1 MRLPALHAPCRK
13 KHGGSAR
20 PDRAGKVK
28 PPPQPQTRTN
38 ESTPRDADVPC
49 PCSLHLV
56 SASKIAGAQ
65 IIRAGRLVPRRQLGG
80 FCQSG
85 SDGSRERV
93 RRRFIALRLKTCLWA
108 VGHMGLRTAVQRC
121 RFESRHLWCSIRRLS
136 LLERNFRL
144 VENVGTTTPTT
155 PLETRER
162 EKKQDLCLIFALRS

>member
-1 MRLPALHAPCRK
+1 VRLA
-13 KHGGSAR
+13 
-20 PDRAGKVK
+20 
-28 PPPQPQTRTN
+28 
-38 ESTPRDADVPC
+38 
-49 PCSLHLV
+49 PCSLPAVKNTAVPPDLTRFTHGRTNPPH
-56 SASKIAGAQ
+56 AGCGCSLCLLSPT
-65 IIRAGRLVPRRQLGG
+65 RFGKHDRRCPNSPCWPAGRPAPARLRLGG
-80 FCQSG
+80 LCQSG